1 MTTPFSKK
9 EGDLIS
15 MTGSPAGTLTKGGV
29 HMDCHVDMTTG
40 VHYLNAE
47 NSETELMC
55 VDIEIQQ
62 KQTKQILK
70 L

>member
-1 MTTPFSKK
+1 
-9 EGDLIS
+9 